1 MICLCES
8 EVILFQL
15 YLYVRRAYPDAPFDQ
30 RVLREVLE
38 RAAITTMR
46 QLFDVDSA
54 HRHDLVLDV
63 ARRLSG
69 EADRRAQ
76 VLAA

>member
-1 MICLCES
+1 MICICES

-15 YLYVRRAYPDAPFDQ
+15 YLYVRRAYPGTPLDQ
-30 RVLREVLE
+30 KVLREVLE

-54 HRHDLVLDV
+54 HRRELALDV
-63 ARRLSG
+63 VRRLSG
-69 EADRRAQ
+69 EVDRQAQ
-76 VLAA
+76 ALAA